1 MNISRT
7 RYVVVTSD
15 EQEIFC
21 GLARNYCFKPVNNIG
36 DTAIKT
42 YVSEKK
48 AKSSFLSSWWNSK
61 EEDFEP
67 GGRFKVL
74 QVIESVHTE
83 K

>member
-1 MNISRT
+1 MNITRT

-21 GLARNYCFKPVNNIG
+21 GLARAYCFKPVDSIG

-42 YVSEKK
+42 YTSEKK
-48 AKSSFLSSWWNSK
+48 AKSSFLSSWWQSK

-74 QVIESVHTE
+74 RVTESVSTE
-83 K
+83 E